1 MLARQPQYRADSA
14 QLTVAMPPDPEDVRY
29 HDLAKDPQL
38 QAAETQ
44 QLHLSLGMLRNGSI
58 RIRARGRRR
67 YRDSFCLRDEG
78 DKEYSRASVRKP
90 NGSTKTCNPS
100 MSCKRAPA
108 GPGTGLLPCPVL

>member
-67 YRDSFCLRDEG
+67 YRDSFCLRDEET
-78 DKEYSRASVRKP
+78 KSTAELLFASR
-90 NGSTKTCNPS
+90 
-100 MSCKRAPA
+100 MEAPRPA
-108 GPGTGLLPCPVL
+108 IPQ